1 MSGMKM
7 MVRTV
12 YGRRRVIIIV
22 GGLSILSLMNFL
34 YFHHNEFAGT
44 HLRFAIPM
52 TADSTIKSAAVASP
66 PSTKQMAPSW
76 SMNFIEATENEE
88 PQQQQPR
95 HQDGNLLP
103 GRLSTRP
110 LKISRRGKTGITTYR
125 GNQQGSL
132 RLPPDHAAAANRYH
146 HRQQQQQQQQ
156 QHPQKTSKEKIHHD
170 DDDKDNFTKRNA
182 HVNIG
187 SSSWD
192 DIELWKGIKGRCGAD
207 KCKFLVSL
215 IWCCCIYEP
224 KIK

>member
-34 YFHHNEFAGT
+34 YFHLNEFAGT

-95 HQDGNLLP
+95 HQDGNLLD
-103 GRLSTRP
+103 RKETKQNSDA
-110 LKISRRGKTGITTYR
+110 KSASSSKKKTIKGM
-125 GNQQGSL
+125 
-132 RLPPDHAAAANRYH
+132 
-146 HRQQQQQQQQ
+146 
-156 QHPQKTSKEKIHHD
+156 IHHD
-170 DDDKDNFTKRNA
+170 EEDDGDDNNTKRNA
-182 HVNIG
+182 HADFG
-187 SSSWD
+187 SWD

-207 KCKFLVSL
+207 KCKFLVLL
-215 IWCCCIYEP
+215 ICYCCIYEL